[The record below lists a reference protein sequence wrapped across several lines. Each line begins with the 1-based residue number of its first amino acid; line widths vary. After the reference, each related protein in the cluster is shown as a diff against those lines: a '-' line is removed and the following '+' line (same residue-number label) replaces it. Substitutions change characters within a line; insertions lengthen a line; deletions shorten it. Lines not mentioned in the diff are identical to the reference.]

1 MVIDNKIFERPLGRM
16 DESTRIGS
24 FLRSLAAAERF
35 MERIAPV
42 VAAALIVIFSVWT
55 WFASRGLRLWYDELL
70 EIAAASAPTSR
81 DVVSFLAAGI
91 DYNPPLSH
99 FAVRASAALFGNTE
113 WAVRLPSFLGIVA
126 LLVCLYLVISRW
138 LGRNYGVLAI
148 LVAMCLQ
155 ARIYGQQARPYG
167 LVLGLSA
174 LALVFYLQAAQKEK
188 RLLALAGFAVCSA
201 GLVASHYYAALV
213 IAAFFLAE
221 TVRTLT
227 KGRIDWALIACGI
240 VPPAIV
246 LAILS
251 KVIRQQH
258 QALTHYFARGN
269 LLSFN
274 TGYGAL
280 EMDPIIYG
288 TALTLIGCGLFAIR
302 NEAIAQFHLPSFGSR
317 ELSAGVAFLL
327 LPIVGAFCTQFVT
340 HAYVA
345 RYFVP
350 VVLGFCICLCFTVK
364 VFSSAMPGFV
374 LLMMI
379 PFSLGFAKIW
389 THEVF
394 HPNLEP
400 VPGASLAGTTSP
412 ILFDSPGDYVQVYHY
427 IPSLRGNMW
436 VIADPEASLR
446 YRQYDTDDKI
456 MLAMASKGLVQTITL
471 NEAVHRWP
479 SFRLVPR
486 PQDNRWVLNCLMS
499 AGAPI
504 RINAP
509 FDKANFVMDV
519 TLTPESLSLV
529 EGCSSSRLRN

>member
-1 MVIDNKIFERPLGRM
+1 MLLDNKLSERPLGRM
-16 DESTRIGS
+16 AESPCLGAS
-24 FLRSLAAAERF
+24 LRALAAAERF
-35 MERIAPV
+35 MERIAP
-42 VAAALIVIFSVWT
+42 AMATALIVIFSVWT

-70 EIAAASAPTSR
+70 EIAAATAPTSR
-81 DVVSFLAAGI
+81 AVVSFLAAGI

-113 WAVRLPSFLGIVA
+113 WAVRLPSFLGMLA
-126 LLVCLYLVISRW
+126 LLICLYLFISRW

-148 LVAMCLQ
+148 LAAMCLQ

-174 LALVFYLQAAQKEK
+174 LALVFYQQAAQKEK
-188 RLLALAGFAVCSA
+188 RLMALAGFAVCSA
-201 GLVASHYYAALV
+201 GLTASHYYAVLV

-221 TVRTLT
+221 AARTWT
-227 KGRIDWALIACGI
+227 KGRIDWTLLACGMI
-240 VPPAIV
+240 PSAMV
-246 LAILS
+246 LAVLS
-251 KVIRQQH
+251 KAIRQQH
-258 QALTHYFARGN
+258 QELTHYFARGN

-280 EMDPIIYG
+280 EMDPLIYG
-288 TALTLIGCGLFAIR
+288 TALTLIGCGLYAIR
-302 NEAIAQFHLPSFGSR
+302 SEAAAQFHLPSFGFR

-364 VFSSAMPGFV
+364 TFSSAIPGFV

-389 THEVF
+389 THEVS
-394 HPNLEP
+394 HPNWEP
-400 VPGASLAGTTSP
+400 VPGISLAGTTSP
-412 ILFDSPGDYVQVYHY
+412 ILFDSPGDYLQVYHY
-427 IPSLRGNMW
+427 NPSLRGNMW
-436 VIADPEASLR
+436 VIADPAASLR

-456 MLAMASKGLVQTITL
+456 MLALASKGLVQTITL
-471 NEAVHRWP
+471 NQAVHRW
-479 SFRLVPR
+479 SNFSLVPR
-486 PQDNRWVLNCLMS
+486 PQDNRWVLNCLMA

-504 RINAP
+504 KIKAP
-509 FDKANFVMDV
+509 FDKANFVLDV
-519 TLTPESLSLV
+519 TLTSESLPIV
-529 EGCSSSRLRN
+529 ESCSSSR